1 MSEKKTNQQIAVEV
15 LLGKWGNGYSRIEAL
30 TKAGYDATAVQDIVN
45 VLVRDGFIPSEND
58 AKTELGNGTLT
69 IDVDLS
75 KYSSLTLNLHF
86 GDEK

>member
-30 TKAGYDATAVQDIVN
+30 TKAGYDATAVQNLVN
-45 VLVRDGFIPSEND
+45 ILVKDGYIPSENE
-58 AKTELGNGTLT
+58 AKTELGNETLT

-86 GDEK
+86 G